1 MREMQTGGIKRR
13 RTKGGNRSAK
23 EEGADEIIKQ
33 DEGIYCVGSM
43 HKSVRKQT
51 LTHIS
56 HAQIDLFSCQ
66 HQEIELLRQ
75 MLT

>member
-43 HKSVRKQT
+43 HKSVR
-51 LTHIS
+51 
-56 HAQIDLFSCQ
+56 
-66 HQEIELLRQ
+66 
-75 MLT
+75 